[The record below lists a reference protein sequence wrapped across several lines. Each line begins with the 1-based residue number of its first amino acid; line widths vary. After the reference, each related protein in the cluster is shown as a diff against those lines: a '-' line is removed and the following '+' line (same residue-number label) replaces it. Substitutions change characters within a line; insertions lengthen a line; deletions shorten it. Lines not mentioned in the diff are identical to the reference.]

1 MRPARCNSGDEV
13 GWGST
18 GELAHFHWDPLRQ
31 LQWCIVVGVAVERA
45 RWQWW
50 QWKAKCSLAEEGKR
64 NGARLREGG
73 GGGFGACL
81 DTSAGHMHACN
92 GLSGTEA
99 P

>member
-73 GGGFGACL
+73 GWVW
-81 DTSAGHMHACN
+81 S
-92 GLSGTEA
+92 LS
-99 P
+99 